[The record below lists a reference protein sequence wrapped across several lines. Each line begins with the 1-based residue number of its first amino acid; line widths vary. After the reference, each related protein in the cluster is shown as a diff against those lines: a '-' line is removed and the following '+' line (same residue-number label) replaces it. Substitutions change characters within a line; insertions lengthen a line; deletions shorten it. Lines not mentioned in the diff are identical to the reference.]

1 MIWPVVALE
10 TLAVK
15 LVNILVYSRLYNT
28 SVRLVHVLS
37 WFCKQDQVDAAV
49 KQLLA
54 LKVEY
59 KQLTGQEY
67 KPGVAPAQ
75 KTTIPVQNSP
85 APATTDL
92 YEKVAAQGELVRKL
106 KAEKAPKVSRR
117 QTTLTWFVL

>member
-1 MIWPVVALE
+1 MVALE

-15 LVNILVYSRLYNT
+15 LVNLLIYSKLYNT
-28 SVRLVHVLS
+28 SVRLIHVLS
-37 WFCKQDQVDAAV
+37 RLCKQDQVDAAV

-75 KTTIPVQNSP
+75 KTTVPVQNSP
-85 APATTDL
+85 APAATDL
-92 YEKVAAQGELVRKL
+92 SEKVAAQGELVRKL

-117 QTTLTWFVL
+117 HTGLTWFVLW